1 MPRIVRSFALACL
14 LVTVVTAS
22 APPQALAGALAAPV
36 DCQIENL
43 SPSVAVGAQASY
55 IVHLFGGLGSYGL
68 TLSYGDGSQDSR
80 SVSGPST
87 SFSHWFAATGTY
99 LQTATVS
106 GAGSTATCSSSTTV
120 Y

>member
-1 MPRIVRSFALACL
+1 MSRIVRSFALACL
-14 LVTVVTAS
+14 LVAAS
-22 APPQALAGALAAPV
+22 APPPALAGTLAAPV

-43 SPSVAVGAQASY
+43 SPNVAVGAQASY
-55 IVHLFGGLGSYGL
+55 IVHLFGGLGSYSV